1 MSNYNAELL
10 KFLDES
16 PSRFHAVANLGK
28 MLDEAGYKRISESR
42 EWDLEAGGK
51 YYVTKNGSA
60 LIAFRI
66 PSCDFKGFMMSIK
79 ILT

>member
-28 MLDEAGYKRISESR
+28 MLDEAEQKVVMLR
-42 EWDLEAGGK
+42 
-51 YYVTKNGSA
+51 
-60 LIAFRI
+60 
-66 PSCDFKGFMMSIK
+66 KGADGAPIELPFDAE
-79 ILT
+79 